1 MKTVQNI
8 LTSLYRTFL
17 TINAKKKIKSKFRI
31 RLKEHSL
38 VVITVRN
45 TSIQIIHQHNTYEKH
60 SRITYTY
67 LARLQTE
74 HRKKKQVA
82 FVTMHRYDAS
92 TKRNIQRRKC
102 KHAEINTSAD
112 LLQIIK
118 VQKHFCELQ
127 R

>member
-1 MKTVQNI
+1 MKNI
-8 LTSLYRTFL
+8 QGSHIRTWRAYKL
-17 TINAKKKIKSKFRI
+17 NI
-31 RLKEHSL
+31 E
-38 VVITVRN
+38 
-45 TSIQIIHQHNTYEKH
+45 
-60 SRITYTY
+60 
-67 LARLQTE
+67 
-74 HRKKKQVA
+74 KKQVA